1 VPDGQPRRRQNLLA
15 IFSQTPCPTTQTTDR
30 HSHPATEEEVVVVV
44 VVVVAVV
51 VLSPGLGIEVAK
63 LWQSINI
70 YLSAN
75 LGPTT
80 TWPAERI
87 CLCHG
92 MPGLATL

>member
-1 VPDGQPRRRQNLLA
+1 V
-15 IFSQTPCPTTQTTDR
+15 
-30 HSHPATEEEVVVVV
+30 VVVVV